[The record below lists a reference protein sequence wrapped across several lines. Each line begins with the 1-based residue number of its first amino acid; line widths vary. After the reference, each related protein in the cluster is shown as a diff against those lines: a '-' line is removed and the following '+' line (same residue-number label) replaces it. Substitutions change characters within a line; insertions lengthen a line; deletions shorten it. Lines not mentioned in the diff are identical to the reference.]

1 MITTRSSRGWIF
13 ILGLALVPADI
24 AASTTGRCGNRNN
37 SNELALSGRECQ
49 HGAED
54 KRGAPAVKRR
64 PGAARGAGWPGG
76 TRRSAPAFQRLTR
89 LPDPLS
95 LGRIVTRPIA
105 FTLAA
110 SAAQDSSYPEVAS
123 RGPEQEAAC

>member
-1 MITTRSSRGWIF
+1 VRKISAAPPLSSAGPGPPEARADPWE
-13 ILGLALVPADI
+13 PAD
-24 AASTTGRCGNRNN
+24 
-37 SNELALSGRECQ
+37 
-49 HGAED
+49 
-54 KRGAPAVKRR
+54 R
-64 PGAARGAGWPGG
+64 P
-76 TRRSAPAFQRLTR
+76 PAFQRLTR